1 VNGSSNLWQPN
12 TLYESLRQKGTRV
25 CAPIYHDGPCPRV
38 LVADDPSLP
47 KPRGRTDHKRP
58 VDKQETHKLEATKK
72 LGGLI
77 PDRTGEQYW
86 QCAECSAIYDN
97 CMQAKAC
104 CGSEANRVQICQN
117 CRKRIADCTCPSPMG
132 QQQINGGWV
141 KDSSLEREIICISL
155 RSAIDDFWWQRTEG
169 VPAVILGGQER
180 SR

>member
-1 VNGSSNLWQPN
+1 MGQAICGNQIHCMNHFDRRAREYARQFITMDLVLESS
-12 TLYESLRQKGTRV
+12 S
-25 CAPIYHDGPCPRV
+25 
-38 LVADDPSLP
+38 ADDPSLP

-117 CRKRIADCTCPSPMG
+117 CRK
-132 QQQINGGWV
+132 
-141 KDSSLEREIICISL
+141 
-155 RSAIDDFWWQRTEG
+155 
-169 VPAVILGGQER
+169 
-180 SR
+180 

>member
-1 VNGSSNLWQPN
+1 MGQAICGNQIHCMNHFDRRAREYARQFITMDLVLESS
-12 TLYESLRQKGTRV
+12 S
-25 CAPIYHDGPCPRV
+25 
-38 LVADDPSLP
+38 ADDPSLP